1 MKFRKLIF
9 KSCVE
14 AAMKVMISSILVFI
28 SLSVSARGQAG
39 AGLAQVTL
47 YSVQGH
53 NQDFTR
59 SSVNFESGERGFRG
73 TVAGFDLIYGNMT
86 INYGKDWYRDWLV
99 VRDSRSIVCDL
110 GEKKWGDFRQTP
122 SFPWKNWRIPLP
134 LNSPMVFDASAGKK
148 VDTPNGKESVTPH
161 RQSVM
166 VRVGHMYLM
175 RVNRGRGETYVMF
188 RVESLTP
195 GDNCVLA
202 WKKVPPPEDDV
213 EK

>member
-1 MKFRKLIF
+1 
-9 KSCVE
+9 
-14 AAMKVMISSILVFI
+14 MKVLILLIVVLI
-28 SLSVSARGQAG
+28 SLSVSASAQAR
-39 AGLAQVTL
+39 AELAEVTL

-59 SSVNFESGERGFRG
+59 SSVNFESGERGFGG

-86 INYGKDWYRDWLV
+86 MNYGNDWYRDWLV
-99 VRDSRSIVCDL
+99 VRDPRSIVCDL
-110 GEKKWGDFRQTP
+110 GEKNWGDFRRTP
-122 SFPWKNWRIPLP
+122 TFPWKNWRIPLP
-134 LNSPMVFDASAGKK
+134 LNSPMVFDASAGKQ
-148 VDTPNGKESVTPH
+148 VDTPDAKKSVTPH

-166 VRVGHMYLM
+166 VRAGHMYLM
-175 RVNRGRGETYVMF
+175 RVMRERSETYVMF

-195 GDNCVLA
+195 GDNCVLS